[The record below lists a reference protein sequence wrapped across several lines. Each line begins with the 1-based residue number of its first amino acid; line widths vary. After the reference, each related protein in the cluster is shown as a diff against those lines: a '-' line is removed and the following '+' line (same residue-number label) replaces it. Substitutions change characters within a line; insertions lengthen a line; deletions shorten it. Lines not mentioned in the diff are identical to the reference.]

1 MTADELSLTSSFVPT
16 LPAPQHRLILFF
28 LFSSV
33 VIGDPA
39 LIVVTREGYANITE
53 VAKINAGGQLIKI
66 FASPDLAEGQHRLVL
81 SWQTTEDL
89 DIYALGRDM

>member
-33 VIGDPA
+33 VIGDLA
-39 LIVVTREGYANITE
+39 VIFVTREGYANVLEQREIS
-53 VAKINAGGQLIKI
+53 AGGQLIRI

>member
-1 MTADELSLTSSFVPT
+1 MTADESSFTFSFLLT

-33 VIGDPA
+33 VIGSLA
-39 LIVVTREGYANITE
+39 GIYVSREGYANVLEEREI
-53 VAKINAGGQLIKI
+53 KSGGQLIRI
-66 FASPDLAEGQHRLVL
+66 FASPNLAEGQHRLVL

-89 DIYALGRDM
+89 DIYALGRNM